1 VNSFHEVFAVRYR
14 FRGMS
19 RDSGRLVEGH
29 VEADREEQAY
39 MTLSDNG
46 VIAESLV
53 PDAALDALPPG
64 APHPPAVASGA
75 SVAPFTNAIDTAL
88 NNAASQVSVDAIA
101 QRFKGKSV
109 WVIDRD
115 KIRQRVAQVVD
126 QAIGQSMVG
135 GEGSTAARERV
146 AGAINDLFRDSRN
159 LTSQA
164 TANNTALE
172 RQIARLGHVIRQAE
186 NLVASMTMAIGRI
199 GSLPRGDGTPR
210 RYNAKP
216 VQQSEQNE
224 VLAEIFKANLDLI
237 RSLDQELAGA
247 PMTAEVGATADSA
260 AILTSEDSLAGAAV
274 SQRSVSTAAQGR

>member
-1 VNSFHEVFAVRYR
+1 MRYR

-19 RDSGRLVEGH
+19 RDSGRLIEGH
-29 VEADREEQAY
+29 VEAEREEQAY

-46 VIAESLV
+46 VITESLV

-64 APHPPAVASGA
+64 APQPPAGA
-75 SVAPFTNAIDTAL
+75 GVSVAPYTNAIDTAL

-109 WVIDRD
+109 WVIDRE

-135 GEGSTAARERV
+135 GEGSSGARERV
-146 AGAINDLFRDSRN
+146 AGAINDLFRDSHN

-172 RQIARLGHVIRQAE
+172 RQIARLGNVIRQAE

-199 GSLPRGDGTPR
+199 GNMSRGEGGAPR
-210 RYNAKP
+210 RYNVSTAPQK
-216 VQQSEQNE
+216 EQNE
-224 VLAEIFKANLDLI
+224 VLAEIFKANLDLV
-237 RSLDQELAGA
+237 RSLDQELTGIPMPPEMGA
-247 PMTAEVGATADSA
+247 AADAA
-260 AILTSEDSLAGAAV
+260 AILSPEDSMAGAAV
-274 SQRSVSTAAQGR
+274 TSRSPSHPNAQGL

>member
-1 VNSFHEVFAVRYR
+1 
-14 FRGMS
+14 MS
-19 RDSGRLVEGH
+19 RDSGRLIEGH
-29 VEADREEQAY
+29 VEAEREEQAY

-46 VIAESLV
+46 VITESLV

-64 APHPPAVASGA
+64 APQPPAGPGV
-75 SVAPFTNAIDTAL
+75 SVAPYTNAIDTAL

-109 WVIDRD
+109 WVIDRE

-135 GEGSTAARERV
+135 GEGPGGARERV

-172 RQIARLGHVIRQAE
+172 RQIARLGNVIRQAE

-199 GSLPRGDGTPR
+199 GSLPRGDGGGVMPR
-210 RYNAKP
+210 RYNVHAAPQK
-216 VQQSEQNE
+216 EQNE
-224 VLAEIFKANLDLI
+224 VLAEIFKANLDLV
-237 RSLDQELAGA
+237 RSLDAELTGA
-247 PMTAEVGATADSA
+247 AMPPDVGASAESA
-260 AILTSEDSLAGAAV
+260 AILSSEESMAGAAV
-274 SQRSVSTAAQGR
+274 TPHSSSSANGP

>member
-1 VNSFHEVFAVRYR
+1 MRYR

-19 RDSGRLVEGH
+19 RDSGRLIEGH
-29 VEADREEQAY
+29 VEAEREEQAY

-46 VIAESLV
+46 VITESLV

-64 APHPPAVASGA
+64 APLPAAGSVV
-75 SVAPFTNAIDTAL
+75 SVAPYTNAIDTAL

-109 WVIDRD
+109 WVIDRE

-135 GEGSTAARERV
+135 GEGASGARQRV
-146 AGAINDLFRDSRN
+146 AGAIDDLFRDSRN

-199 GSLPRGDGTPR
+199 GSLSGGGGGAPR
-210 RYNAKP
+210 RYNVKP
-216 VQQSEQNE
+216 AHGDEQNE

-237 RSLDQELAGA
+237 RSLDQELTGE
-247 PMTAEVGATADSA
+247 PLPPEMGTTPDSA
-260 AILTSEDSLAGAAV
+260 PILTSEDSMAGATL
-274 SQRSVSTAAQGR
+274 SQPSASPNAQGP